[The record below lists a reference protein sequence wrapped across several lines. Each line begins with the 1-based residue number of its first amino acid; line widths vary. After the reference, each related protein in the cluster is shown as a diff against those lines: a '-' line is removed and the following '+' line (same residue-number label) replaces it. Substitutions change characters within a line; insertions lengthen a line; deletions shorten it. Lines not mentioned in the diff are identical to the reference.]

1 MPFFFTYCSDAWR
14 RRRAGGLKKRN
25 HAEETESFQTLEEA
39 LGDNIKAL
47 SHNDADLDDEKKNKM
62 NEME

>member
-47 SHNDADLDDEKKNKM
+47 SHNHADQDDEKN
-62 NEME
+62 